1 MTPTDSPH
9 GAQAAYD
16 FWLGLIPQFL
26 GQFGVPGAAATA
38 NTGVSSA
45 FPPPHGLMFPADQI
59 AKAATMTQHSLQALA
74 QSLAPILQA
83 GGVPNLLAQWAAATP
98 ALTSGKLGE
107 SAAAAA
113 TATQAMLASWAA
125 LMSNATGAASAATP
139 QMSALPGQ
147 APAFPLQAMT
157 QAWVDMGS
165 KLAGAT
171 PAQFDAA
178 FDRTYGALSD
188 AFGLGP
194 ARTLQ
199 SAWRDAVAASIAQ
212 QDARANYASLVQSAF
227 LQGFQRLLTTLA
239 EKANAGERID
249 SVLALL
255 RLWAS
260 NTEEVVHETLQSER
274 GLAATA
280 ALTRS
285 ALAYRKK
292 MQHVA
297 AVYAGVLD
305 MATRRDVDEAYREIQ
320 ALKRELRGLRQV
332 HGSPGV
338 GSKRAAA
345 GRPKNTRG
353 KGSRIDN
360 DQGGE

>member
-1 MTPTDSPH
+1 MTPSDSPH
-9 GAQAAYD
+9 GAQAVYD

-38 NTGVSSA
+38 NTGASSA
-45 FPPPHGLMFPADQI
+45 SPPPHGLMFPADQI
-59 AKAATMTQHSLQALA
+59 AKAATMTQQSLQALA

-83 GGVPNLLAQWAAATP
+83 GGVPNLLTQWATATP
-98 ALTSGKLGE
+98 LTSGKPGE
-107 SAAAAA
+107 AAAAAA

-125 LMSNATGAASAATP
+125 LMSNAAGAASAATP
-139 QMSALPGQ
+139 QMSAPPGQ
-147 APAFPLQAMT
+147 VPVFPLQAMT

-171 PAQFDAA
+171 PAQLDSA

-199 SAWRDAVAASIAQ
+199 SAWRDVVAASIAQ
-212 QDARANYASLVQSAF
+212 QDARANCASLVQSAF
-227 LQGFQRLLTTLA
+227 LQGFQRLLASLA

-260 NTEEVVHETLQSER
+260 STEEAVHETLQSEH

-305 MATRRDVDEAYREIQ
+305 LATRHDLDEAYREIQ
-320 ALKRELRGLRQV
+320 ALKRELRGLRPV
-332 HGSPGV
+332 HGNPGV

-345 GRPKNTRG
+345 GRAKNKRG
-353 KGSRIDN
+353 KGDRVDN
-360 DQGGE
+360 DEGGE